1 MRDYMKPVVI
11 VNSEVS
17 EGVYAASGSAD
28 ECYTV
33 NAYIHQRPQL
43 GRGDYRIQVNGR
55 HEAADGHHSGQQ
67 VLWTHR
73 SISGI
78 SLFPQMSFSM
88 TWMCV
93 YLVIH

>member
-1 MRDYMKPVVI
+1 MRNYMKPVVI

-33 NAYIHQRPQL
+33 TAYIHQRPQM

-55 HEAADGHHSGQQ
+55 HEAADGSQRTAGTYHE
-67 VLWTHR
+67 L
-73 SISGI
+73 
-78 SLFPQMSFSM
+78 
-88 TWMCV
+88 
-93 YLVIH
+93 

>member
-1 MRDYMKPVVI
+1 MRNYMKPVVI

-33 NAYIHQRPQL
+33 TAYIHQRPQM

-55 HEAADGHHSGQQ
+55 HEAAGTYHE
-67 VLWTHR
+67 L
-73 SISGI
+73 
-78 SLFPQMSFSM
+78 
-88 TWMCV
+88 
-93 YLVIH
+93 